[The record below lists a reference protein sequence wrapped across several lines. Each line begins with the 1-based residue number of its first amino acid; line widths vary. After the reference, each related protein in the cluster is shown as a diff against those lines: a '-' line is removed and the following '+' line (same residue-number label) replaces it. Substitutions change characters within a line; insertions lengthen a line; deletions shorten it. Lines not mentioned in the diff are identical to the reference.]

1 MGEKTHSWRLHG
13 GDVVYLYNS
22 RSQTFVLRKTLDM
35 FERQMIQQN
44 RAFPF
49 MGPVQS
55 EAETF
60 RIEVVPDPPLAPWQ
74 PRQRAPPEP
83 LRSPLN
89 SNTVVHLVR
98 NGTQYL
104 TNIQGQGAQT
114 FRAQYRYNLIVAH
127 NSVLAYT
134 TWKDNAQACYF
145 TLSSEKEETSKE
157 VHAFTDLKL
166 KTFYTGVAITDPEVP
181 GSETNIAPSIVVTSE
196 GSISDYQW
204 QLIPEKVVRLR
215 GCKLVPSLGLTIS
228 PGALD
233 QSGHPVFRSAEACN
247 AFQYAYP
254 KKFVIGWQCEGIE
267 AGLSHCVS
275 VTQYTANPK
284 QPLFDSPGSCLLQC
298 SGAAGSEGSPAP
310 TKATQGSKGTPAPI
324 EATQGSVGSPGKQQK
339 KNKPKENVQWVTCFL
354 IIGLFVF
361 LGAIFFYGQW
371 QRKL

>member
-60 RIEVVPDPPLAPWQ
+60 RIEVVPVPPLAPWQ

-98 NGTQYL
+98 SGPGDPVYGTQYL

-166 KTFYTGVAITDPEVP
+166 QTFYTGVAITDPEVP

-298 SGAAGSEGSPAP
+298 NGAAGSV
-310 TKATQGSKGTPAPI
+310 GTPALI
-324 EATQGSVGSPGKQQK
+324 EATPPVAATGKQQK

>member
-1 MGEKTHSWRLHG
+1 M
-13 GDVVYLYNS
+13 
-22 RSQTFVLRKTLDM
+22 LRKTLDM

-166 KTFYTGVAITDPEVP
+166 QTFYTGVAITDLDPLRFGLLFERFHCGDERGQHQRLPVATDP
-181 GSETNIAPSIVVTSE
+181 RKGSASA
-196 GSISDYQW
+196 
-204 QLIPEKVVRLR
+204 
-215 GCKLVPSLGLTIS
+215 GLQAS
-228 PGALD
+228 AQPGAHHKPR
-233 QSGHPVFRSAEACN
+233 GTRSERT
-247 AFQYAYP
+247 P
-254 KKFVIGWQCEGIE
+254 R
-267 AGLSHCVS
+267 
-275 VTQYTANPK
+275 
-284 QPLFDSPGSCLLQC
+284 LQEC
-298 SGAAGSEGSPAP
+298 
-310 TKATQGSKGTPAPI
+310 
-324 EATQGSVGSPGKQQK
+324 
-339 KNKPKENVQWVTCFL
+339 
-354 IIGLFVF
+354 
-361 LGAIFFYGQW
+361 
-371 QRKL
+371 

>member
-114 FRAQYRYNLIVAH
+114 
-127 NSVLAYT
+127 
-134 TWKDNAQACYF
+134 WKDNAQACYF

-166 KTFYTGVAITDPEVP
+166 QTFYTGVAITDPEVP

-298 SGAAGSEGSPAP
+298 SGAAGSV
-310 TKATQGSKGTPAPI
+310 GTPAPI